1 MQPFSESQS
10 TAILLVC
17 TAAAFLLPQS
27 AAGEPENPERLWHLA
42 PQTLRPG
49 GAGSF
54 DSVAV
59 KDPSIV
65 FFDGNWHLFYTAR
78 DEDHYTTGYV
88 RAERL
93 EELHRATR
101 WELTKVRSKKERYG
115 CAPQVFY
122 FAPHK
127 KWYLLFQ
134 NRDSNYQPMLCH
146 NANISDASDWS
157 TPEVLLRKDS
167 PQKWIDFWIICDQ
180 HRAHLFYTE
189 AHQGI
194 MHRST
199 TLEKFPHAWG
209 PAEQVFSDVHEAA
222 HIYKVL
228 GRPEY
233 HMIYERNTPEGR
245 CLGLAI
251 AGTLEGPW
259 RKVTDRYATGDGLQ
273 HAPTEKKWTEMVS
286 HGEAIRS
293 GYDQHLEYDPADGR
307 WLIQGILRN
316 QSHAPYPTLPWQ
328 LGIITDTSS
337 QPIPTL
343 Q

>member
-1 MQPFSESQS
+1 MQVFSESQS
-10 TAILLVC
+10 TALLLVC
-17 TAAAFLLPQS
+17 TVAAFLLSQS
-27 AAGEPENPERLWHLA
+27 VTGEPESPDGVWQVA
-42 PQTLRPG
+42 PKTLRPG
-49 GAGSF
+49 PTGSF

-65 FFDGNWHLFYTAR
+65 FFEGNWHLFYTAR

-88 RAERL
+88 RAPRL
-93 EELHRATR
+93 ESLQGATR
-101 WELTKVRSKKERYG
+101 YELARVRSKKERYG
-115 CAPQVFY
+115 CAPQIFY
-122 FAPHK
+122 FEPHK
-127 KWYLLFQ
+127 QWYLLFQ

-146 NANISDASDWS
+146 NANISDPSSWS

-167 PQKWIDFWIICDQ
+167 PQKWIDFWIICDP

-189 AHQGI
+189 GHRGI

-199 TLEKFPHAWG
+199 KLEEFPHGWG
-209 PAEQVFSDVHEAA
+209 PAKQVFSGVHEAA

-228 GRPEY
+228 SRSEY

-245 CLGLAI
+245 CWGLAI
-251 AGTLEGPW
+251 AGTLDGTW
-259 RKVTDRYATGDGLQ
+259 HKVTDRYATGDQLH

-307 WLIQGILRN
+307 WLIQGILRS

-328 LGIITDTSS
+328 LGIITKMPSRQIS
-337 QPIPTL
+337 KPQ
-343 Q
+343 